1 MMIQTST
8 VCSWT
13 KTPHCFKCQSSPN
26 NVRIQPCTVKGP
38 IMSQNKTYPALAEKR
53 KRKKNE
59 DNGTFACLCNVMF
72 RAGDI
77 LTTFPKV
84 GKVYLFLIY
93 RLNYVSLL

>member
-53 KRKKNE
+53 KRKKDEKEGGKNE

-72 RAGDI
+72 SAGDI
-77 LTTFPKV
+77 LTTFP
-84 GKVYLFLIY
+84 
-93 RLNYVSLL
+93 